1 MLKIPESQCF
11 IRMIIWTAPDTNL
24 GLGPE
29 PSRNSFVIYDTKKFK
44 QTYDNG
50 NAYSGYLNQLKPIY
64 INPYT
69 GTIIN
74 EK

>member
-1 MLKIPESQCF
+1 MF
-11 IRMIIWTAPDTNL
+11 IQDDYAYL
-24 GLGPE
+24 GLGAE
-29 PSRNSFVIYDTKKFK
+29 MSRNSFIVYDTKKFK
-44 QTYDNG
+44 QAYNNG